1 MESRLTHVESVSSDL
16 SEQTHRALRDL
27 AQEMGMTMGDAAA
40 VAVRRLV
47 QQQMGQDLA
56 VRLDAEEIEWLRA
69 DLS

>member
-27 AQEMGMTMGDAAA
+27 AQEMGLTMGDAAA

-56 VRLDAEEIEWLRA
+56 ARLDAEEIEWLRA